1 MSENKEQEW
10 FIAAELP
17 VIFSDLLTRFEEFA
31 PLLAS
36 TDPTQNIL
44 SPRSGSDVPS
54 ETIPLSSSLRDDHVK
69 GHIKMKGTL
78 ITKTE
83 LSIEINNTPVP
94 IKTVASIKEEEH
106 NPWRLCQLGHAAN
119 YMFYVKQKCEDI
131 AKGKVTDIGLAKR
144 ALDFVLDQIKRCKL
158 QLVLPRQDVAT
169 TFDRNYCVFSP
180 ELPPGVLVNFH
191 IKDIKLVLT
200 ISCLKNP
207 QDLHVK
213 DKYSLPKNA
222 YCDRTIMLNVHW
234 MTDIYDKLTLL
245 QNEIQLVYQKLSV
258 FNLAPPHICKPVND
272 AVGEA
277 IHSCCEIK

>member
-1 MSENKEQEW
+1 MSDIKEQEW
-10 FIAAELP
+10 FVAAELP
-17 VIFSDLLTRFEEFA
+17 VIFSDLLSRFSDFS

-36 TDPTQNIL
+36 TEPTHTLL
-44 SPRSGSDVPS
+44 SPSEVLS
-54 ETIPLSSSLRDDHVK
+54 ETIPLSSTLRDDHVK
-69 GHIKMKGTL
+69 GHIKMRGTL

-106 NPWRLCQLGHAAN
+106 NPWRLPQLGHAAN
-119 YMFYVKQKCEDI
+119 YMFFVKQKCEDI
-131 AKGKVTDIGLAKR
+131 AKGKVTDIGLARR
-144 ALDFVLDQIKRCKL
+144 ALDFILDQLKRCKL
-158 QLVLPRQDVAT
+158 QLVLPRAEQT
-169 TFDRNYCVFSP
+169 STFNRNYCVFSP

-191 IKDIKLVLT
+191 IRDIKLVLT

-234 MTDIYDKLTLL
+234 MADIYDKLTQL

-258 FNLAPPHICKPVND
+258 FTQAKPHKCGSVISAKVRETVEN
-272 AVGEA
+272 
-277 IHSCCEIK
+277 CC